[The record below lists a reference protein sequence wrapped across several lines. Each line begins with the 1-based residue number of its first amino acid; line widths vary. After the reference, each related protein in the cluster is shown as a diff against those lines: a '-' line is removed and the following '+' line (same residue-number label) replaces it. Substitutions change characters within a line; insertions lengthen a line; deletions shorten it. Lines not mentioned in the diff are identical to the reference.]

1 MENQTFE
8 ILEKK
13 IDQLIQVFLKLKKE
27 NQDLKVKN
35 QELVSSVAEKERK
48 IQQLVQ
54 EAERSQ
60 SMQSEIAGY
69 KDKQDRIRNKVENL
83 LEKLQEF
90 EKLE

>member
-1 MENQTFE
+1 MDNETFE

-13 IDQLIQVFLKLKKE
+13 IDQLIQVSLKLKKE
-27 NQDLKVKN
+27 NQDLKAKN

-54 EAERSQ
+54 EAGRSQ
-60 SMQSEIAGY
+60 SMQSEIAEY
-69 KDKQDRIRNKVENL
+69 KDKQGRIRNKVENL

>member
-1 MENQTFE
+1 MENETFE

-13 IDQLIQVFLKLKKE
+13 IDQLIQVLLKLKKE

-54 EAERSQ
+54 ESERSQ

>member
-1 MENQTFE
+1 MDNETFE

-13 IDQLIQVFLKLKKE
+13 IDQLIQVSLKLKKE

-54 EAERSQ
+54 QAEQSQ